1 MKHDSDSTLMI
12 SLGRNG
18 RASYP
23 DRPWEEIEP
32 VLRHM
37 WEFDGRLCA
46 WHDVRATVLAAWR
59 TSEDLVAP
67 RRRRALEHRAA

>member
-32 VLRHM
+32 VLRRM
-37 WEFDGRLCA
+37 WEFDSRLRA
-46 WHDVRATVLAAWR
+46 WDDVRATVLAAWR
-59 TSEDLVAP
+59 ASDDVTQP
-67 RRRRALEHRAA
+67 RRRVFENRAA